1 METIIL
7 SGIIKIEDRN
17 KPFYI
22 CSPQSIKLIQPDDSE
37 IDLVDKFN
45 EIDERCGYPKFKLK
59 YYLSN
64 RPCTKDEMMEG
75 WLKQLVGYI
84 DANYEENYYSLSVWT
99 DGCECDTII
108 RIGEH
113 DLFAELSEK
122 EGKFIII
129 ELTLYEPEKNDDEKN
144 KTIE

>member
-1 METIIL
+1 METITL
-7 SGIIKIEDRN
+7 SGIIKIKDIDKAN
-17 KPFYI
+17 YL
-22 CSPQSIKLIQPDDSE
+22 CSSESIKLIRPDDSE
-37 IDLVDKFN
+37 IDLVDKLN
-45 EIDERCGYPKFKLK
+45 EIEERWNYPKFKLK

-84 DANYEENYYSLSVWT
+84 DANYEENYYSISLWT

>member
-1 METIIL
+1 METITL
-7 SGIIKIEDRN
+7 SGIIKIKDIDKAN
-17 KPFYI
+17 YL
-22 CSPQSIKLIQPDDSE
+22 CSSESIKLIRPDDSE

-45 EIDERCGYPKFKLK
+45 EIDERLGYSRFKLK

-64 RPCTKDEMMEG
+64 TPCTKEEMKEG

-84 DANYEENYYSLSVWT
+84 DANYEENYYSLSEWT
-99 DGCECDTII
+99 DGCDCDTII

-129 ELTLYEPEKNDDEKN
+129 ELTLYEPEKNGDEK
-144 KTIE
+144 KEIE